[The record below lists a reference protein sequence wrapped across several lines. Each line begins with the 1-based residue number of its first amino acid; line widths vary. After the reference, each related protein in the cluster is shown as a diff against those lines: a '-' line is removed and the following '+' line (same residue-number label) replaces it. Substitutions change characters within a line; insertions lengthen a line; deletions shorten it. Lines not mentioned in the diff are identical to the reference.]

1 MIFAG
6 GRAFKNKE
14 NFEKLYELSDF
25 VDGSAVGA
33 SRAAVDDGFC
43 GNEL

>member
-1 MIFAG
+1 MIFSG
-6 GRAFKNKE
+6 GRAFKNAE
-14 NFEKLYELSDF
+14 NFKKLYELSDL
-25 VDGSAVGA
+25 VPGSNVGA